1 MIKHFKPLIVLIFI
15 TLLIVSSYTQ
25 AVIEEVAFSDPK
37 QEQRY
42 QSLIAELR
50 CLVCQN
56 QNLADSNAELAKDL
70 RRRTIELINK
80 GKSDKQILAYM
91 RERYGD
97 FVLYRPPFN
106 KTTFLLWIGPFILLL
121 LALLTIF
128 KIVKRGNENDLMKN
142 ALSNKEATQIK
153 VRNLLQNTPDLTDK
167 EEMASKEK
175 DKK

>member
-1 MIKHFKPLIVLIFI
+1 MIKHFKPLIVLLFI